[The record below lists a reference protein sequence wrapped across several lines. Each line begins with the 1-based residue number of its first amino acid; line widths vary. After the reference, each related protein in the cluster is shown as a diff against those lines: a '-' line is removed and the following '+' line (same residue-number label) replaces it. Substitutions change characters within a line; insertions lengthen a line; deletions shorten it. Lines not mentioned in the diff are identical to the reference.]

1 MKVGLVGL
9 GPIGAEVGKALVMA
23 PEFELVGAVDVSS
36 RLVGRGLGEI
46 IPGAPAGLKVEP
58 RLAELL
64 AQRPAAVVMCTHS
77 KFAAVAEDLGAIV
90 AAGAHVV
97 TSCEEL
103 ASPPEEP
110 TARALHEAAERAGV
124 AIFATG
130 VNPGFVMD
138 RWPLQLAAM
147 CVRVQGVV
155 VERVV
160 DAGQRR
166 EPLRYKVGYGLS
178 VDEFQAGVA
187 AGRLGHV
194 GLRASASLIA
204 RGLGTLLASSDET
217 IVPVT
222 GGDGRVLGVRQ
233 ELRGRTPDD
242 RTIELRLQMSVGA
255 PVPHDRV
262 ILDADPPIDARIVGG
277 LHGDRATV
285 AALVDGLRRLSRPA
299 VRAGLLTIAE
309 LY

>member
-9 GPIGAEVGKALVMA
+9 GPIGVEVGKALA
-23 PEFELVGAVDVSS
+23 ASPEVELVGVADVSL
-36 RLVGRGLGEI
+36 RLAGRGLGEI
-46 IPGAPAGLKVEP
+46 LPGAPAGLKVEP
-58 RLAELL
+58 RLAGVL
-64 AQRPAAVVMCTHS
+64 ARRPEAVVLCTRS
-77 KFAAVAEDLGAIV
+77 LFREVVEDLEAIV
-90 AAGAHVV
+90 ATGAHVV

-103 ASPPEEP
+103 ASPPEDP
-110 TARALHEAAERAGV
+110 AARTLHEAAERAGV
-124 AIFATG
+124 AILATG

-147 CVRVQGVV
+147 CVSVQGVV

-166 EPLRYKVGYGLS
+166 EPLRHKVGHGLS
-178 VDEFQAGVA
+178 SEEFQADVA
-187 AGRLGHV
+187 AGRVGHV
-194 GLRASASLIA
+194 GLRASAALIA
-204 RGLGTLLASSDET
+204 RGLGTQLASAEEN
-217 IVPVT
+217 IIPVT
-222 GGDGRVLGVRQ
+222 GTDGRTLGVRQ
-233 ELRGRTPDD
+233 ELRGRTADD
-242 RTIELRLQMSVGA
+242 RPIELRLQMSVGA

-285 AALVDGLRRLSRPA
+285 AALVEGLRRLLRRAP
-299 VRAGLLTIAE
+299 RAGLLTVAD

>member
-9 GPIGAEVGKALVMA
+9 GPIGVEVGRALA
-23 PEFELVGAVDVSS
+23 ASPEFELVGVADVSS

-46 IPGAPAGLKVEP
+46 LPGAPAGLKVEP
-58 RLAELL
+58 RLAGVLGHGPE
-64 AQRPAAVVMCTHS
+64 AVVLCTRS
-77 KFAAVAEDLGAIV
+77 LFREVVEDLNAIV
-90 AAGAHVV
+90 AAGAHAV

-103 ASPPEEP
+103 AAPPEDP
-110 TARALHEAAERAGV
+110 AALALHEAAERAGV
-124 AIFATG
+124 AILATG

-147 CVRVQGVV
+147 CMSVQGVV

-166 EPLRYKVGYGLS
+166 EPLRYKVGQGLS
-178 VDEFQAGVA
+178 SEEFQAAVA

-194 GLRASASLIA
+194 GLRASAALIA
-204 RGLGTLLASSDET
+204 RGLGTQLASAEED
-217 IVPVT
+217 IIPVT
-222 GGDGRVLGVRQ
+222 GTDGRTLGVRQ
-233 ELRGRTPDD
+233 ELRGRTADD
-242 RTIELRLQMSVGA
+242 RPIELRLQMSVGA

-285 AALVDGLRRLSRPA
+285 AALVEALRRISRPA
-299 VRAGLLTIAE
+299 RRTGLLTVAD